1 MTTTPESLALLA
13 GAAELRAA
21 GAHWPDAAAQ
31 LAVDPKEL
39 RRLAAEH
46 AGEYAKLARR
56 ARAEVEREALA
67 VTIATLRELMRSP
80 EPGVRLLAATT
91 YVRYHLSTL
100 RHDTAKARA
109 RLQSDA
115 KRIEEFDAKPL
126 PPLPPLPR
134 LPQGTK
140 TARAANASDS
150 AEVAKQQAIAA
161 AKTVTPAAGEA
172 PDPARRRGPAPAAAH
187 RRVRAAPRDRPAAR
201 EPGPRGEAEGGEA
214 RGATADRLARGGLE
228 DQGLKPLA
236 GYCR

>member
-161 AKTVTPAAGEA
+161 GVTVFAAA
-172 PDPARRRGPAPAAAH
+172 PPPAAAKSQTPPDDADRRRQQLIDEFAL
-187 RRVRAAPRDRPAAR
+187 RRVTAPPPANPVPAAKR
-201 EPGPRGEAEGGEA
+201 KVVKPAG
-214 RGATADRLARGGLE
+214 RLLTGW
-228 DQGLKPLA
+228 LA
-236 GYCR
+236 GV